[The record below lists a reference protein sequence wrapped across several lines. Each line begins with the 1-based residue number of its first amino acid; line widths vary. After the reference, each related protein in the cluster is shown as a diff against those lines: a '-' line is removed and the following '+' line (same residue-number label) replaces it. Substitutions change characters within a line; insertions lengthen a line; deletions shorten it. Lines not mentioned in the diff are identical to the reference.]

1 MIFTFFS
8 MFIDTGMK
16 TEYTEDTCSI
26 CNIILY
32 PNISPRNPSTL
43 IQV

>member
-1 MIFTFFS
+1 MICTFFS
-8 MFIDTGMK
+8 MFIDTEMK
-16 TEYTEDTCSI
+16 TEYTEDIYSI
-26 CNIILY
+26 CNTILY